1 MGDGAHLRTDEP
13 LHGDTVEAVLLHETE
28 MPGDDCRRS
37 TVIEPCR
44 FSVTERRKTR
54 LGKVGIVVE
63 RDIRVDLEGMVVGS
77 WPSRA
82 VRRHRV
88 VAPVVPELI
97 PACDAEPSL
106 ITRNGLA
113 EELRV
118 GASSGMRTERL
129 GLRVQRT
136 MIDLHPG
143 NIIAFVET
151 YVAVVLRVA

>member
-13 LHGDTVEAVLLHETE
+13 LHGDTVETVLLHQLK

-63 RDIRVDLEGMVVGS
+63 RYIRVDLEGMVVGS

-82 VRRHRV
+82 VRLHCV

-113 EELRV
+113 DELRV

-151 YVAVVLRVA
+151 YVSVVLRVA